1 MIDLDQNATTPLRSE
16 ALEAMLPWLRA
27 GANASSL
34 HRAGQEAR
42 AALDEARE
50 QVALA
55 LGCSPKELTF
65 TSGGTESD
73 NLALRGMLSRGGRL
87 VTTSVEHAAV
97 RETARALEKSGVEVV
112 SLQVNSCGELDWNE
126 VERAVQPGTTLVS
139 AMWVN
144 NETGVVF
151 PIEQLGLLCRE
162 RGVPLHVDAV
172 QAFGK
177 LPIDLS
183 VLPVDLLTVSAHKVG
198 GPQGAGA
205 LFVRRGRSID
215 AMQTGGLQERGRRGG
230 TENVAAI
237 VGFGVAA
244 SLAEAEREKVMAR
257 LCLLEAR
264 LRERLLSDLDDVRV
278 TGEGAERLPTT
289 LHLCVKGAPS
299 EALLMAL
306 DQAGIAAS
314 SGSACSSGSLEPSG
328 VLRAMG
334 VASEWAR
341 GALRLSMG
349 RTTTPDEI
357 ERAAAIIV
365 QAIGRVRSR

>member
-1 MIDLDQNATTPLRSE
+1 MIDLDQNATTPLRPE
-16 ALEAMLPWLRA
+16 ALGAMLPWLRA
-27 GANASSL
+27 GANPSSL
-34 HRAGQEAR
+34 HLAGQRAR
-42 AALDEARE
+42 AAVDDARE
-50 QVALA
+50 QVAVA
-55 LGCSPKELTF
+55 LGCAAKELVF
-65 TSGGTESD
+65 TSSGTESD
-73 NLALRGMLSRGGRL
+73 NLALRGMLERGGRL

-97 RETARALEKSGVEVV
+97 RQTARALESRGIEAVFLGV
-112 SLQVNSCGELDWNE
+112 NARGELDWDA
-126 VERAVQPGTTLVS
+126 VEREVRPGTTLVS

-151 PIEQLGLLCRE
+151 PIERLGLLCRE

-183 VLPVDLLTVSAHKVG
+183 VLPVDFLTVSAHKVG

-205 LFVRRGRSID
+205 LFVRRGRSIE

-230 TENVAAI
+230 TENVAGT

-244 SLAEAEREKVMAR
+244 ERAEAEREALLER
-257 LCLLEAR
+257 LRLLEAK
-264 LRERLLSDLDDVRV
+264 LREGILSRLSNVRV

-289 LHLCVKGAPS
+289 LHLCVKGASS

-306 DQAGIAAS
+306 DQVGVAAS
-314 SGSACSSGSLEPSG
+314 SGSACSSGSLEQSA

-334 VASEWAR
+334 VAPEWAR

-349 RTTTPDEI
+349 WSTSEAEVAHAVDLVV
-357 ERAAAIIV
+357 AAIR
-365 QAIGRVRSR
+365 RVRQ